1 MLPVSGAE
9 KTSGD
14 QSTRPMISFY
24 TGAYSRL
31 VRPPL
36 RAPDRNR
43 FHKSCSRAN
52 AFNSWKTG
60 GVLRYFGLHL
70 LVVEFLDRLYMPA
83 RELAH
88 ALLQATRTF
97 GMLEIHGCPC

>member
-9 KTSGD
+9 TTSGD

-24 TGAYSRL
+24 CAYSKL
-31 VRPPL
+31 VRPPP
-36 RAPDRNR
+36 RALDRTR
-43 FHKSCSRAN
+43 FHKPCSRAN